1 MNSTIPIANKQDITH
16 VFHIDVK
23 LKNFTSYLTTFR
35 HLHLSE
41 ILTPG
46 SLIEKNTSIYLKR
59 VKGQIDLTDQIRNN
73 NIKTNDQNRPIYN
86 TRSSYHFFK

>member
-35 HLHLSE
+35 RLHLSE

-46 SLIEKNTSIYLKR
+46 SLIKKIYIIIYLKR

-73 NIKTNDQNRPIYN
+73 NIKINDQNRPIYD
-86 TRSSYHFFK
+86 TRSSYHFF

>member
-1 MNSTIPIANKQDITH
+1 MNSTIPITNKQDITH
-16 VFHIDVK
+16 VFHINVK

-46 SLIEKNTSIYLKR
+46 SLIKKKYINIFKKGKR
-59 VKGQIDLTDQIRNN
+59 ADRLDGSNSKQ
-73 NIKTNDQNRPIYN
+73 
-86 TRSSYHFFK
+86 

>member
-16 VFHIDVK
+16 VFHINVK

-46 SLIEKNTSIYLKR
+46 SLIEKKYINIFKKGKR
-59 VKGQIDLTDQIRNN
+59 ADRLDGSNSKQ
-73 NIKTNDQNRPIYN
+73 
-86 TRSSYHFFK
+86 

>member
-46 SLIEKNTSIYLKR
+46 SLIEKKKYINIFKKGKR
-59 VKGQIDLTDQIRNN
+59 ADRLDGSNSKQ
-73 NIKTNDQNRPIYN
+73 
-86 TRSSYHFFK
+86 

>member
-46 SLIEKNTSIYLKR
+46 SLIEKKIHQY
-59 VKGQIDLTDQIRNN
+59 I
-73 NIKTNDQNRPIYN
+73 
-86 TRSSYHFFK
+86 

>member
-23 LKNFTSYLTTFR
+23 LKNFTSYITTFR

-46 SLIEKNTSIYLKR
+46 SLIDKNTSIYLKR
-59 VKGQIDLTDQIRNN
+59 VIRQISATYKLNHRNLVALSIISNRHINHKIRN
-73 NIKTNDQNRPIYN
+73 
-86 TRSSYHFFK
+86 